1 MWGKRKIF
9 TKCVIEDFERGIKA
23 KAIFSYIFYLPK
35 LKKKSNPY
43 SRSSVKSNQYK
54 GKKIDILPNQNKTA

>member
-35 LKKKSNPY
+35 LKKKSNPIF
-43 SRSSVKSNQYK
+43 
-54 GKKIDILPNQNKTA
+54 KKLCEIKLI